1 VTDPDLDNW
10 QLCLENCRKSL
21 HANNFHASIA
31 AGPDQARELVLT
43 EILPRLAVRTVSW
56 GDSLTL
62 YSTGLLQALQSRE
75 DLYVLD
81 TFDETQSEE
90 TLYERRRQALTV
102 DLFLTGSNAV
112 TQTGQLVNLDM
123 IGNRVAGIT
132 FGPRHVVIMVGR
144 NKIVPDLEAAM
155 DRVRNLAAPG
165 NAMRFGLRTPC
176 VKTSF
181 CSDCAS
187 ADRICNN
194 WAITEKSYPRGR
206 IHVVL
211 INCDLGL

>member
-1 VTDPDLDNW
+1 MTHADPDFW
-10 QLCLENCRKSL
+10 QIRLEDCRKAL
-21 HANNFHASIA
+21 RANNFA
-31 AGPDQARELVLT
+31 ATIVESPEQAREMVLSV
-43 EILPRLAVRTVSW
+43 ILPCLEVKTVSW

-62 YSTGLLQALQSRE
+62 YSTGLLEARQRRE
-75 DLYVLD
+75 DPHVLD

-90 TLYERRRQALTV
+90 PLYERRRQALTV

-112 TQTGQLVNLDM
+112 TRTGLLVNLDM

-155 DRVRNLAAPG
+155 DRIRNLAASQ
-165 NAMRFGLRTPC
+165 NAIRFALRTSC

-181 CSDCAS
+181 CSDCIS

-194 WAITEKSYPRGR
+194 WTITEKSYPTGR
-206 IHVVL
+206 IHIVL
-211 INCDLGL
+211 INQEMGL